1 MIKPLF
7 SELIQL
13 LLKQNYISMENHFL
27 DGTKIEANTNKYSFV
42 WKKSTDSYEEKIQHN
57 IQHTFQQI
65 KEAIELDQQL
75 LADSEE
81 KIKKVTS
88 EQLA

>member
-1 MIKPLF
+1 MERKLKP
-7 SELIQL
+7 IP
-13 LLKQNYISMENHFL
+13 
-27 DGTKIEANTNKYSFV
+27 NKYSFV